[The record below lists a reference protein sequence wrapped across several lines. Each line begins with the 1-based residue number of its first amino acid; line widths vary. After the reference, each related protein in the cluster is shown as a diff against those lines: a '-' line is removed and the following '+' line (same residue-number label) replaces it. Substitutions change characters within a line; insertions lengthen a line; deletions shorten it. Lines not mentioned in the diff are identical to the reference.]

1 MATQAWRY
9 NMKVGNISLGL
20 RGRILLLLLFA
31 AGFRGVVMVDYLLD
45 QRDRDIAEARRTLA
59 VHAVRAG
66 SELATR
72 IDGAHQLLFGLA
84 HAPELDVVD
93 RAACS
98 AFLAGV
104 LKRYPQYTGIL
115 TVRPNGQLHCDSLQ
129 TGRELNL
136 TDRAYFRQAS
146 AGSAL
151 AVEPAF
157 GRLTGTGVMQTA
169 LASRDA
175 TGQVRFVLLAS
186 VDLDRVAKDVLAERP
201 YADTSLTILD
211 RAGTVL
217 AARSTS
223 VAQPSAIG
231 SEINS
236 AIIGKP
242 LADTALGRFALD
254 AKPGNTADFTG
265 PFGVQRVW
273 AASTLPGE
281 LDTGVKLILGVPR
294 ELVVADAA
302 SRASRVVWGIVAAT
316 LVIVALGLALAEWGI
331 RKPLARITAVA
342 ARLGRG
348 DLSARIGAPYAGG
361 ELGELM
367 QSLDRSAEASQSQ
380 QMEIRRFSTQMEELV
395 RIRTAELEA
404 VNAELKAFSYSIAHD
419 LRQPLISMN
428 GYATLIRKSLGEGLP
443 ADASHY
449 LGRMAQ
455 GVQQVS
461 ELADAM
467 VSLAHLSRAQLVR
480 QALDLS
486 ALAESAASACRDS
499 EPARAARIDIQQ
511 DVKAVGAPA
520 LVKLVLHN
528 LMDNAWKFS
537 RSRETTVISFSAS
550 KGEDGSMVYCVKDN
564 GVGFDMAYA
573 GKLFNAFHR
582 LHSPADFAG
591 TGIGLANVHMVI
603 TRHGGRIWAEAT
615 PQEGAAF
622 YFTLGA

>member
-1 MATQAWRY
+1 
-9 NMKVGNISLGL
+9 MKVGNISLGL

-31 AGFRGVVMVDYLLD
+31 AGVRGIVMVNYLFD
-45 QRDRDIAEARRTLA
+45 QRDRDIAEARRMLA

-66 SELATR
+66 SALATR
-72 IDGAHQLLFGLA
+72 IDGAHQLLFGLS
-84 HAPELDVVD
+84 HAPELDVAD
-93 RAACS
+93 RVACS

-115 TVRPNGQLHCDSLQ
+115 TVQPNGQLHCDSLQ

-146 AGSAL
+146 SGNAL

-201 YADTSLTILD
+201 YADTSLTIMD
-211 RAGTVL
+211 RAGNVL
-217 AARSTS
+217 AARSASGAT
-223 VAQPSAIG
+223 P
-231 SEINS
+231 SEIDT
-236 AIIGKP
+236 AIVGKP
-242 LADTALGRFALD
+242 MVDTALGRFALN
-254 AKPGNTADFTG
+254 ARPGSTADFTG
-265 PFGVQRVW
+265 PLGVKRVW
-273 AASTLPGE
+273 AASALPGPM
-281 LDTGVKLILGVPR
+281 DTGVKLILGVPR
-294 ELVVADAA
+294 ELVVADATT
-302 SRASRVVWGIVAAT
+302 RANRLVWSIVAAT
-316 LVIVALGLALAEWGI
+316 MFIIAFGLALAEWGI
-331 RKPLARITAVA
+331 RRPLARMTDAA

-348 DLSARIGAPYAGG
+348 DLDARIGAPYPGG

-367 QSLDRSAEASQSQ
+367 QALDRSAQASQSQ

-395 RIRTAELEA
+395 RTRTAELEA

-428 GYATLIRKSLGEGLP
+428 GYAALIRKTLGENLP
-443 ADASHY
+443 SDTAHY

-455 GVQQVS
+455 GVRKVS

-480 QALDLS
+480 QGLDLS
-486 ALAESAASACRDS
+486 ALAESAAGACRDS
-499 EPARAARIDIQQ
+499 EPTRAARIDIQQ
-511 DVKAVGAPA
+511 DVKAEGDPA

-537 RSRETTVISFSAS
+537 RGRETTVISFNATT
-550 KGEDGSMVYCVKDN
+550 GADGQLVYGVKDN
-564 GVGFDMAYA
+564 GIGFDMAYA
-573 GKLFNAFHR
+573 GKLFSAFHR
-582 LHSPADFAG
+582 LHSPVDFAG